1 MSQRTLADCI
11 NAADLLTLPTHTSVL
26 EAARQ
31 MTTRQR
37 GSVLVVDSAQ
47 RLIGI
52 FTERDLMTK
61 VVACAHNPA
70 KVTLHEV
77 MTHRP
82 RTVPA
87 HMLVSHALVLMRDG
101 GFRHLPVVDAQ
112 DRPIGMFS
120 MRDSLI
126 HELVSAEYLLTVQEK
141 LALSL

>member
-1 MSQRTLADCI
+1 MRQRSLADCI
-11 NAADLLTLPTHTSVL
+11 NTADLLILPGDTTVL

-31 MTTRQR
+31 MTTRRR
-37 GSVLVVDSAQ
+37 GSVLVVDAAQ

-70 KVTLHEV
+70 KVCLHEV
-77 MTHRP
+77 MTRQP
-82 RTVPA
+82 RSVAP
-87 HMLVSHALVLMRDG
+87 HMPVSHALVLMRDG

-112 DRPIGMFS
+112 DKPIGMFS

-126 HELVSAEYLLTVQEK
+126 HELVSAELMLNQQE
-141 LALSL
+141 ALVISM

>member
-1 MSQRTLADCI
+1 MRQRSLADCI
-11 NAADLLTLPTHTSVL
+11 NTADLLILPGDTTVL

-31 MTTRQR
+31 MTTRRR
-37 GSVLVVDSAQ
+37 GSVLVVDAAQ

-70 KVTLHEV
+70 KVCLNEV
-77 MTHRP
+77 MTRQP
-82 RTVPA
+82 RSVAPQ
-87 HMLVSHALVLMRDG
+87 MPVSHALVLMRDG
-101 GFRHLPVVDAQ
+101 GFRHLPVVDAE

-126 HELVSAEYLLTVQEK
+126 QELVSAELMLNQQEA
-141 LALSL
+141 LAISM